1 MCALRK
7 LLKKEVEMEG
17 KRGLMEG
24 KMYFG
29 EGPGRE
35 YWDSLGGL
43 QHCCTLQTWTI
54 PWLPGLD
61 IWDHK
66 QMSPFC

>member
-7 LLKKEVEMEG
+7 LLKKEVGMVG

-29 EGPGRE
+29 EGPGTEAAIVLE
-35 YWDSLGGL
+35 YLEDVFESEIL
-43 QHCCTLQTWTI
+43 
-54 PWLPGLD
+54 
-61 IWDHK
+61 
-66 QMSPFC
+66 